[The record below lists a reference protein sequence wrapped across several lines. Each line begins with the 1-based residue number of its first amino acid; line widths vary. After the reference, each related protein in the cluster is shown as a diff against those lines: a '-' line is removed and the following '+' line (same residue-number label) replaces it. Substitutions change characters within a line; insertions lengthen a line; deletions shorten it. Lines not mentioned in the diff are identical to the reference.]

1 MKRVF
6 LFILVVTGLFSLVCG
21 CAGNKASGTPAN
33 GGQAAATVA
42 QVAADVPTLAKQ
54 LDGIYEFWVQ
64 QKAIPDHTAEAT
76 RVLASLDAIAPMV
89 QQGAQACAGDN
100 FNWAQF
106 TISAA
111 LTAAQAAGYILPLVL

>member
-1 MKRVF
+1 MKRAI
-6 LFILVVTGLFSLVCG
+6 LIMLVVAAISSLLVGCG
-21 CAGNKASGTPAN
+21 MKASGTPAN
-33 GGQAAATVA
+33 GGQVAGTVA

-54 LDGIYEFWVQ
+54 LDSIYEFWVA
-64 QKAIPDHTAEAT
+64 QKALPDHTAEAT

-106 TISAA
+106 AVSAA
-111 LTAAQAAGYILPLVL
+111 ITAAQVMGYVAPLLL